1 MLGVLFK
8 RPDDQLDYDIDFS
21 RWIPEDDTIL
31 SATAQVE
38 PADSM
43 VSAAQTIVQPQVVK
57 VWLIDGQS
65 GKTATIIVTAT
76 TAQNRV
82 KQVEFQLRVK
92 D

>member
-43 VSAAQTIVQPQVVK
+43 VSAVQTIVQPQVVK

>member
-43 VSAAQTIVQPQVVK
+43 VSAVQTIVQPQVVK

-82 KQVEFQLRVK
+82 KQVEFHLRVK